1 MINFLID
8 LGNSNCKV
16 AFEEKGVLS
25 EIYRSVQGEDITSF
39 VLSKLQDREVDVI
52 VFSNVREDNP
62 QLNDL
67 LASKCRHLVVL
78 DSETELPINLNY
90 QFPAKGLG
98 ADRIAGALAV
108 AMLFKGK
115 DCIKFDFGTAL
126 TVDFVSKEG
135 IFLGGNISLG
145 LTSRFRALNQFTKR
159 LPFIKPI
166 ENIPQYGV
174 DTNSAMSAGI
184 VFGLKFEVEG
194 YINQYPD
201 HTIVFTGGD
210 AFYFAE
216 KMKNA
221 IFVTPNL
228 VLMGLAQIANYYA
241 EKKNRI

>member
-1 MINFLID
+1 MVNFLID

-16 AFEEKGVLS
+16 AFEENGILS
-25 EIYRSVQGEDITSF
+25 EVFRSSQGEDIRSF
-39 VLSKLQDREVDVI
+39 IFSVLKDRKVDVI
-52 VFSNVREDNP
+52 VFSNVREDNHD
-62 QLNDL
+62 LNHEL
-67 LASKCRHLVVL
+67 SLRCRHLVVL
-78 DSETELPINLNY
+78 DVETKLPLDLKY

-108 AMLFKGK
+108 ATLFPGK

-126 TVDFVSKEG
+126 TVDFVNG
-135 IFLGGNISLG
+135 DGVFLGGNISLG

-159 LPFIKPI
+159 LPLIKPV

-174 DTNSAMSAGI
+174 DTYGAMTAGV

-194 YINQYPD
+194 YINQYPN

-216 KMKNA
+216 KMKSA

-228 VLMGLAQIANYYA
+228 VLMGLAQIAEYYA
-241 EKKNRI
+241 KK

>member
-1 MINFLID
+1 MNFLID

-16 AFEEKGVLS
+16 AFEENGVLTG
-25 EIYRSVQGEDITSF
+25 IYRSSQGEDIRF
-39 VLSKLQDREVDVI
+39 FIFSKLEGKQVDVI
-52 VFSNVREDNP
+52 VFSNVREDDP
-62 QLNDL
+62 ELNAAL
-67 LASKCRHLVVL
+67 EQKCRQFILL
-78 DSETELPINLNY
+78 DSETELPVDLQY

-108 AMLFKGK
+108 AMLFPGK
-115 DCIKFDFGTAL
+115 NCIKFDFGTAL
-126 TVDFVSKEG
+126 TVDFVSDTG

-159 LPFIKPI
+159 LPFIKPV
-166 ENIPQYGV
+166 ENIPDYGV
-174 DTNSAMSAGI
+174 DTHGAMSAGV

-216 KMKNA
+216 KMKSA

-228 VLMGLAQIANYYA
+228 VLMGLAQIADYYA
-241 EKKNRI
+241 KK